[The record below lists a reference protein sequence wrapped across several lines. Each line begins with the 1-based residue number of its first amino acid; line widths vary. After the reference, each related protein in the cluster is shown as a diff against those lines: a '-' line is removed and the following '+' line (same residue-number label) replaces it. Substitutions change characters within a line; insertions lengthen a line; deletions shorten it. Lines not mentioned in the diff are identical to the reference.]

1 MNRQNNQNQSSQL
14 DIVTPISEVFM
25 EIFQAFIE
33 VIGRL
38 IVYLGRSCW
47 DAYLERVK
55 KIYRNSPI
63 KNRLVYSAKQ
73 SDSEEVIG
81 RSINRK
87 RPLLFS
93 EINTAKHTGII
104 GSTGMGKSV
113 CMGHLVEKSLREGKP
128 AIIFDPKP
136 SRSSIEEFKS
146 LCLKYGKQ
154 ARIISNTIEQTNLFN
169 PLIEGDIQEISNRII
184 EALEWRETY
193 YKSVSQ
199 RALLEALRQIEQNG
213 NDITLESILE
223 RLDSYHDRKS
233 ISGLHTQ
240 LFLLSHSSF
249 SKIINCSNAESL
261 SFRQIR
267 LEKCCI
273 YIGISSLG
281 IGSVGMALNKLYF
294 GGILNH
300 CKEAFNGIIAGLEN
314 PLELPISLFFDE
326 LSSTV
331 NAQFIDLQ
339 NKCRAAGI
347 ELTYATQCP
356 SDLDRVS
363 PDFKRQVFE
372 NTNNLFVFNQIVP
385 DHTEFFARTAG
396 TTRTYKKTFAI
407 ENNQRSQ
414 FGSERE
420 VEEFIV
426 HANIFRE
433 LRVGQCIYIQRTPKR
448 VDLVNIKHKSK
459 QPGPQALTSN
469 ESASKSIFN

>member
-1 MNRQNNQNQSSQL
+1 MNRQNNQNQSSQF
-14 DIVTPISEVFM
+14 DIVTPFSEVF
-25 EIFQAFIE
+25 QLFIE
-33 VIGRL
+33 LIGRL
-38 IVYLGRSCW
+38 VVYLGRSCW
-47 DAYLERVK
+47 DVYLERVK

-63 KNRLVYSAKQ
+63 KNRLVYSTKQ
-73 SDSEEVIG
+73 SDCESSIG
-81 RSINRK
+81 RSVNRK

-113 CMGHLVEKSLREGKP
+113 CMGHLVEKSLREEKP
-128 AIIFDPKP
+128 VIIFDPKP
-136 SRSSIEEFKS
+136 SRSSINEFQN
-146 LCLKYGKQ
+146 LCRKYGKQ
-154 ARIISNTIEQTNLFN
+154 ARIISDTVEETTFFN
-169 PLIEGDIQEISNRII
+169 PLLEGDIQEISNRIMG
-184 EALEWRETY
+184 ALEWGETY
-193 YKSVSQ
+193 YKSESQ
-199 RALLEALRQIEQNG
+199 KALLEALRQIELNG
-213 NDITLESILE
+213 NDITLEHILE
-223 RLDSYHDRKS
+223 LLNSYHDRKS

-240 LFLLSHSSF
+240 LFLLSNSSY
-249 SKIINCSNAESL
+249 SKIINCSNSESL
-261 SFRQIR
+261 NFKQIR
-267 LEKCCI
+267 LEKSCI

-281 IGSVGMALNKLYF
+281 IGSVGLALNKLYF

-300 CKEAFNGIIAGLEN
+300 CKEAFNGIISGLEK
-314 PLELPISLFFDE
+314 PLDLPISLFFDE

-331 NAQFIDLQ
+331 NDQFIDLQ

-372 NTNNLFVFNQIVP
+372 NTNNLFIFNQIVP

-396 TTRTYKKTFAI
+396 TTRALKKTFAI

-414 FGSERE
+414 SGSERE

-459 QPGPQALTSN
+459 QPEPQALTSN
-469 ESASKSIFN
+469 EKVSKSIFN